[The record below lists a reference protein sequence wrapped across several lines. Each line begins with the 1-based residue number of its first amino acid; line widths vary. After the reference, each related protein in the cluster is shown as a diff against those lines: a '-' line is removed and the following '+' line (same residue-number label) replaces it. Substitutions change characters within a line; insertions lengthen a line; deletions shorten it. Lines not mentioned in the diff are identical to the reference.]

1 MNDRHSF
8 DLFADAPE
16 RPGGLACAVEIA
28 MTMGEALAQLERH
41 GTSRDDIVERMT
53 FHLGERISKA
63 TLDSFT
69 ALSRTEDDHGRPGKP
84 EREIS
89 LRRAMAFDAAVGGD
103 VLLGLYARKR
113 GERRVVT
120 ADEAAFIELGRIHQ
134 QERAL
139 AERKRALQTLLK
151 TGGKA

>member
-1 MNDRHSF
+1 MIESNSF

-16 RPGGLACAVEIA
+16 RPGGMGCRVEIA
-28 MTMGEALAQLERH
+28 ATMVEALRIAATH
-41 GTSRDDIVERMT
+41 GLSRDDVAERMA
-53 FHLGERISKA
+53 FHLGDKFNPA
-63 TLDSFT
+63 TLNGYT
-69 ALSRTEDDHGRPGKP
+69 APSHTDKAEQPRD
-84 EREIS
+84 IS
-89 LRRAMAFDAAVGGD
+89 LMRAMAFDAALGED

-134 QERAL
+134 QEREL

-151 TGGKA
+151 VSR